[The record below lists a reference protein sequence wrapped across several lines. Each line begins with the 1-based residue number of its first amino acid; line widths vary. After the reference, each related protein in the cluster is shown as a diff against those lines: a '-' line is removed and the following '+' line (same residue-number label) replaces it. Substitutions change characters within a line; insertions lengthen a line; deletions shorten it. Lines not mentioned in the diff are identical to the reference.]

1 MQFPAQQLKGSS
13 KKKCLHFVPDL
24 GGDFDLS
31 PLSLM
36 LAVDYSYMSYV
47 RLRKFPSVPSLLNIF
62 IMKECWILSD
72 AFLHSLIQLFW
83 DYTF

>member
-1 MQFPAQQLKGSS
+1 MQFPIQQLKGSS
-13 KKKCLHFVPDL
+13 KKKYFHFVPDL
-24 GGDFDLS
+24 RGNFDLS